1 MICHKVG
8 NTDVDCCHQANI
20 LIDSECCARLA
31 DFGFAVIIDESTS
44 GSTTDNRGIG
54 GTARWMAPELL
65 HPEGFGFTDE
75 RLKKLP
81 SMSTDI
87 YAIGMTI
94 LEVSACLY
102 LQKYQTHLLAGSNRM
117 LPIQRLPQHS

>member
-1 MICHKVG
+1 M
-8 NTDVDCCHQANI
+8 
-20 LIDSECCARLA
+20 
-31 DFGFAVIIDESTS
+31 IIDESTS